1 MKFNIRKIDDALNKI
16 NQISGVTFTRPDL
29 GSDTHRLAGVI
40 AQEVQQVL
48 PEVVKLDESTG
59 MLSVAY
65 GNLSSLLIEAIK
77 ELSLKVTDLENK
89 LNNKS

>member
-1 MKFNIRKIDDALNKI
+1 M
-16 NQISGVTFTRPDL
+16 
-29 GSDTHRLAGVI
+29 GVI